1 MYSDLIDFIRKLYNS
16 SSTIPLHEPY
26 FNDDEKKILAQVIDS
41 TFVSSVGEMVNA
53 FEEKIKLF
61 TKSRY
66 AIATVNGTSALHTG
80 IILSGVEAND
90 EVITQSLTFVA
101 TVNAIQYSG
110 AKPLFLDVDKDSL
123 SLSPESLESFLT
135 NHSEIRSDGYCWNL
149 STNRRI
155 KACVI
160 MHTFGLPGRVKAIK
174 SICEKHKI
182 FLIEDAAESL
192 GSIYEEKHTGTI
204 ADIGILSFNGN
215 KIITTGGGGM
225 ILTQNE
231 ALAEAARH
239 LTTTAKLSHPWLFEH
254 DKIGFNY
261 RMPNLN
267 AALGLAQMEKLKYF
281 IEAKRKIASS
291 YQSWGKENGLN
302 FLKEIDNSKSNY
314 WLNTMIVKDLLER
327 DAILDETNNNG
338 VMTRP
343 AWTPMHLLSLYK
355 KYHSDIPLNNTE
367 WLFDRIVN
375 VPSGFSIQLNLR
387 K

>member
-1 MYSDLIDFIRKLYNS
+1 
-16 SSTIPLHEPY
+16 
-26 FNDDEKKILAQVIDS
+26 
-41 TFVSSVGEMVNA
+41 MVNA